1 MTLNKNLRIVLLTL
15 FVLSLAL
22 FALLGRSTL
31 VKRAVA
37 QPQESK
43 KLQRWEY
50 CYMSAPHSTGDGW
63 QVTISRGEK
72 QEALDSD
79 TTGAAALNKLGA
91 EGWEL
96 VGVSDEVANRGNQ
109 TFTKLFLKRPKY

>member
-1 MTLNKNLRIVLLTL
+1 MTLNRNLRIVLLTL
-15 FVLSLAL
+15 FVLSLAI

-31 VKRAVA
+31 VKRTAA

-50 CYMSAPHSTGDGW
+50 CYMSAPSRRNDGW
-63 QVTISRGEK
+63 AVMISRGDK

-79 TTGAAALNKLGA
+79 MTGAAALNKLGA

-96 VGVSDEVANRGNQ
+96 VGVSDEVTGQGNQ
-109 TFTKLFLKRPKY
+109 TFTKFFLKRLKY

>member
-1 MTLNKNLRIVLLTL
+1 MTLNRNFRIVFLTL
-15 FVLSLAL
+15 FVLSLAI
-22 FALLGRSTL
+22 FVLLSRSSL

-50 CYMSAPHSTGDGW
+50 CYMSAPYPGKDGW
-63 QVTISRGEK
+63 KVTISRGGD

-79 TTGAAALNKLGA
+79 MTGAAALNKLGS

-96 VGVSDEVANRGNQ
+96 VGVSDAVTNQGNQ
-109 TFTKLFLKRPKY
+109 TITRLFLKRPK